1 MLAMSGPT
9 ETLTA
14 DQKRAYIVSRRRIVD
29 TELGM
34 NILRLVRASYG
45 DTPGVILEL
54 GHKEPSIDL
63 SKLGDEM
70 VERIWS
76 MVKSK
81 EDRLG
86 TAIAC

>member
-1 MLAMSGPT
+1 MS

-34 NILRLVRASYG
+34 NILRLVSASYS

-54 GHKEPSIDL
+54 GRVEPSIDL
-63 SKLGDEM
+63 SKLGEEM
-70 VERIWS
+70 VGRIWS

-86 TAIAC
+86 KAVAC